1 MKRTAKLVSLILA
14 LIFVVALF
22 AGCGGGSPQ
31 QTQTNTPTPAASTPT
46 PPGNDQEVIVSG
58 DHEVTEETKY
68 ADDLTLGIAD
78 VGPLYNP
85 LNPASVGGGLSYALC
100 MMYDNLLA
108 RLVGG
113 GYGPELAT
121 EWFANDDYTA
131 WTVKLRDDVYFHN
144 GEKFTADDVKFT
156 VEINQTTPG
165 AAGSTKWAPVES
177 VEVVSDTEAIF
188 HMKGKNVD
196 FEDTLANF
204 NCVIFNR
211 DAYDKDPDTGAQVG
225 SGPWKMGEFKPNA
238 TFRMDR
244 NDDYWG
250 EKALAKTF
258 TMKSVLEQTAMAI
271 MFENNE
277 LDWAGTSAQ
286 YLAAYEADPNIE
298 VDSFTT
304 INTTYIAF
312 NQNTEYGSDINFR
325 KAVLYAVNRQ
335 DYNDITVQGTGHTW
349 EMQTYWGNGTAY
361 AKNIPAPA
369 QDLEK
374 AKEYLAQSCYTP
386 GKPVK
391 LWTTSALGVSNAQ
404 VAQQQLA
411 AIGVTVEIQEGDNA
425 SFGAST
431 GWGSQIYD
439 LMTFGGP
446 WGLLP
451 TSCSFTLQTGALGNK
466 AQYSNPRVDELIR
479 LGEGTPNGPERQ
491 AIYYEIQDIVAE
503 EIPYI
508 GLFNIKNFIGRHA
521 NCGGSIIWPDSV
533 VDYSYAY
540 KIIE

>member
-14 LIFVVALF
+14 LVLVVALF
-22 AGCGGGSPQ
+22 AGCGGGQQQPQ
-31 QTQTNTPTPAASTPT
+31 QQDAPKPAESTPT
-46 PPGNDQEVIVSG
+46 PQGNDQQTIISG
-58 DHEVTEETKY
+58 GHETTEETKY
-68 ADDLTLGIAD
+68 ADDLTLGITD
-78 VGPLYNP
+78 VGPVYNP
-85 LNPASVGGGLSYALC
+85 LNPASQGGALSYALC
-100 MMYDNLLA
+100 MMYDQLL
-108 RLVGG
+108 RREIGG

-121 EWFANDDYTA
+121 EWAPNEDYTA
-131 WTVKLRDDVYFHN
+131 WTLKLRDDVYFHN
-144 GEKFTADDVKFT
+144 GEHFTADDVKFT
-156 VEINQTTPG
+156 VEISQTTPG
-165 AAGSTKWAPVES
+165 AVGQTKWNPIES
-177 VEVVSDTEAIF
+177 VEVLGDYECILHT
-188 HMKGKNVD
+188 KNKNVD
-196 FEDTLANF
+196 LEDTLASF

-211 DAYDKDPDTGAQVG
+211 EAYDKDPDTGAQIG
-225 SGPWKMGEFKPNA
+225 SGPWKLSEFKPNA
-238 TFRMDR
+238 TFTMVA

-250 EKALAKTF
+250 EKAMAKTF

-271 MFENNE
+271 MFENGE
-277 LDWAGTSAQ
+277 LDWAQASAQ
-286 YLAAYEADPNIE
+286 NLAAYEANPELE

-349 EMQTYWGNGTAY
+349 EMGTYWGNGTMY
-361 AKNIPAPA
+361 QKNIPAPA
-369 QDLEK
+369 QDLDK
-374 AKEYLAQSCYTP
+374 AKEFLAQSSYSA

-404 VAQQQLA
+404 VLQQQLA
-411 AIGVTVEIQEGDNA
+411 AIGVEVEIQEGDNA

-431 GWGSQIYD
+431 GWGSMIYD

-446 WGLLP
+446 WGMLA

-466 AQYSNPRVDELIR
+466 AQYSNPRVDELIA
-479 LGEGTPNGPERQ
+479 LGEGTPNGPERE

-503 EIPYI
+503 DIPYI
-508 GLFNIKNFIGRHA
+508 GLFNIRNFIGRHA

>member
-22 AGCGGGSPQ
+22 GGCGGGQ
-31 QTQTNTPTPAASTPT
+31 QQQQQDTPKPAQDTPKPAEQPEQTT
-46 PPGNDQEVIVSG
+46 IVSG
-58 DHEVTEETKY
+58 GHETTEDTKY
-68 ADDLTLGIAD
+68 ADDLTLGITD
-78 VGPLYNP
+78 VGPVYNP
-85 LNPASVGGGLSYALC
+85 LNPASQGGALSYALC
-100 MMYDNLLA
+100 MMYDQLLC
-108 RLVGG
+108 RVVGG

-121 EWFANDDYTA
+121 EWAPNEDFTA
-131 WTVKLRDDVYFHN
+131 WTLKLRDDVYFHN
-144 GEKFTADDVKFT
+144 GEHFTADDVKFT
-156 VEINQTTPG
+156 VEISQTTPG
-165 AAGSTKWAPVES
+165 AVGQTKWNPIES
-177 VEVVSDTEAIF
+177 VEVLGDYECILHT
-188 HMKGKNVD
+188 KNKNVD
-196 FEDTLANF
+196 LEDTLASF

-211 DAYDKDPDTGAQVG
+211 DAYDKDPETGAQIG
-225 SGPWKMGEFKPNA
+225 SGPWKMSEFKPNA
-238 TFRMDR
+238 TFTMVR

-271 MFENNE
+271 MFENGE

-312 NQNTEYGSDINFR
+312 NQNTEYGSDLNFR

-349 EMQTYWGNGTAY
+349 EMGTYWGNGTMY
-361 AKNIPAPA
+361 QKNIPAPE
-369 QDLEK
+369 QDLDK
-374 AKEYLAQSCYTP
+374 AKEYLAQSVYKAGT
-386 GKPVK
+386 PVK

-404 VAQQQLA
+404 VLQQQLA
-411 AIGVTVEIQEGDNA
+411 AIGVEVAIQEGDNA

-439 LMTFGGP
+439 IMTFGGP
-446 WGLLP
+446 WGMLA

-479 LGEGTPNGPERQ
+479 LGEGTPNGPERE

-503 EIPYI
+503 DIPYI
-508 GLFNIKNFIGRHA
+508 GLFNIRNFIGRHA

>member
-14 LIFVVALF
+14 LVLVAALF
-22 AGCGGGSPQ
+22 AGCGGKAEPAAQS
-31 QTQTNTPTPAASTPT
+31 NPTPAASTPT
-46 PPGNDQEVIVSG
+46 PQGNDQEVIVSG
-58 DHEVTEETKY
+58 DHEITEETKY
-68 ADDLTLGIAD
+68 ADDLTLGITD

-121 EWFANDDYTA
+121 EWYANDDYTA

-144 GEKFTADDVKFT
+144 GEKFTADDVQFT

-188 HMKGKNVD
+188 HMKAKNVD

-325 KAVLYAVNRQ
+325 KAVLYAVYRQ
-335 DYNDITVQGTGHTW
+335 DYNDITIQGTGHTW

-361 AKNIPAPA
+361 AKDIPAPA
-369 QDLEK
+369 QDLDK
-374 AKEYLAQSCYTP
+374 AKEYLAQSSYKP
-386 GKPVK
+386 GTPVK
-391 LWTTSALGVSNAQ
+391 LWTTSQLGVSNAQ
-404 VAQQQLA
+404 VLQQQLL
-411 AIGVTVEIQEGDNA
+411 AIGVEVTIQEGDNA

-439 LMTFGGP
+439 IMTFGGP

-466 AQYSNPRVDELIR
+466 AQYSNPRVDELIA

-503 EIPYI
+503 DLPYI

-540 KIIE
+540 KIIEE